1 LPEIRDKQEVMG
13 NHTAIEGTDETT
25 AVQVPQFE
33 VVPSKAQL
41 SEEELRRLEV
51 CEKTIREGMGT
62 FVAVGTA
69 LMEIRD
75 ARLYRQTHPSFGEY
89 VKSVL
94 ALSRPRA
101 YELIDSAQ
109 VMNDLSALGDLP
121 ALPQN
126 EAQARELR
134 RWRTPQERAK
144 KWKAVLKRAGDQP
157 LTAQFIRR
165 ALTPPGKRTP
175 APDPAQSC
183 LNRLKKLA
191 LKSRSETSAL
201 KLIARLEELFS
212 DEETAEAKPKNEM
225 WLPGLF

>member
-1 LPEIRDKQEVMG
+1 MQEAMG
-13 NHTAIEGTDETT
+13 NHTAIKGPDEAT
-25 AVQVPQFE
+25 AIQTPQFE
-33 VVPSKAQL
+33 VVPSVNEL

-62 FVAVGTA
+62 FVAVGKA

-75 ARLYRQTHPSFGEY
+75 ARLYRRTHPSFGEY

-109 VMNDLSALGDLP
+109 VMADLSSIGDIP
-121 ALPQN
+121 SLPQN

-134 RWRTPQERAK
+134 RWRSPQERVK
-144 KWKAVLKRAGDQP
+144 KWRAVLKKAGDQP

-165 ALTPPGKRTP
+165 ALTPASQRTP

-191 LKSRSETSAL
+191 TKSRSEAAAL
-201 KLIARLEELFS
+201 KLITRLEELFA
-212 DEETAEAKPKNEM
+212 DQETVQEKPKNEM

>member
-1 LPEIRDKQEVMG
+1 MHVVMG
-13 NHTAIEGTDETT
+13 NHTAIQESGSGTR
-25 AVQVPQFE
+25 VPQFE
-33 VVPSKAQL
+33 VLPPHPDAAGKNAL
-41 SEEELRRLEV
+41 SPEESRRLEL
-51 CEKTIREGMGT
+51 CEKTIREGMRT

-75 ARLYRQTHPSFGEY
+75 SRLYRQTHPSFGEY
-89 VKSVL
+89 VRSVL

-109 VMNDLSALGDLP
+109 VMADLSSIEDIPL
-121 ALPQN
+121 LPQN

-134 RWRTPQERAK
+134 RWRTPAERVK
-144 KWKAVLKRAGDQP
+144 KWRSVLKKAGEAP

-165 ALTPPGKRTP
+165 ALTSPSKRTP

-191 LKSRSETSAL
+191 ANSRSEAGAL
-201 KLIARLEELFS
+201 KLIARLEELFAEP
-212 DEETAEAKPKNEM
+212 EETKPETKNDL